1 MARFFI
7 DRPVFA
13 WVIAIGMMLTG
24 ALALRSMA
32 VAQYPAIAPPAISIN
47 VTFPGASAETV
58 QATVVQVIEQQL
70 SGIDNLLFFDSQT
83 TKDGQARIQLTFA
96 PGTNSD
102 TAQVQVQNRVQLAVL
117 RLPLTVQQQGL
128 RVVKSSGN
136 FLMVVGFVSADG
148 SMQRIDISDYLVAN
162 VQDPLSRTYGVGDFQ
177 VFGAQFAMRIWL
189 DPAKLINFGLTPAD
203 VAVAV
208 RAQNVQV
215 SNGEMGGLPAVP
227 GQQLNATI
235 IGPSYLQTVE
245 EFGAILMR
253 VRSDGAQVRLRDVA
267 RLEVGGENYSITTL
281 LDGRPSSGIGI
292 RLASGANALE
302 TAAAI
307 RATVER
313 LRPSFPPGLQVTY
326 LQDTT
331 PFVKRSIISVV
342 MTLLEAVALV
352 FVVMFVFLQNLRAT
366 LIPTM
371 AIPVVILGT
380 FAVLHALGFSVN
392 TLTMFGL
399 VLAIGLLV
407 DDAIVVVE
415 NVERVMAEEH
425 LSPLEATR
433 KSMDQIT
440 GALVGI
446 GVVLS
451 AVFLPMAFFGGSVG
465 VIYRQFS
472 VTIATAM
479 ALSVL
484 VAIFFTPVLCAT
496 MLKPHKPGQGTRG
509 VYGWFNRGFD
519 RTTRGYL
526 VGVRA
531 SLRRPARMLLIYGVL
546 LGALGYAFLRLP
558 GGFLPNEDQGIAFA
572 QVTAP
577 SGATTDRTQRALD
590 ELGRYLREEEAAVVD
605 NLFAI
610 NGFSFGGRGQNSG
623 LGFITLRDWDVRHG
637 PENSVQALTE
647 RINRRFSSYQ
657 DALVVASSPPAV
669 RELGNATGFAFQ
681 LLDRGGMGHAALME
695 ARDQLLRLAA
705 ASPVL
710 TRVRANGLNDEAQ
723 FRLIVDWERA
733 SALGLSIAEINS
745 TLSTAW
751 GSTYVNDFM
760 DRGRIKRVFM
770 QGQPEARMVPADLDK
785 WYVRN
790 AQGQMVPFSAFGR
803 AEWQFGSPR
812 LERFNGINS
821 REIQGMPAAGFT
833 TGQAMDEMER
843 LIQQLPPG
851 FGHEWSGISFQ
862 ERQSAGQAPALYAL
876 SLIVVF
882 LCLAALYESWS
893 IPTAVMLVVPLG
905 VLGAVLASLM
915 KGMSNDVYF
924 QVGLLATIGLTAK
937 NAILIVEFAREGFDR
952 GLSLIE
958 AAEEAARQRL
968 RPIIMTSLA
977 FTLGVVPL
985 AISSGAGSGAQ
996 NAIGVGV
1003 IGGVVAGT
1011 VLAVL
1016 FVPVFFVLV
1025 LRVFRARRKGEA
1037 APVQAKGK
1045 APAQAQTSAQA
1056 MPAPAGE

>member
-13 WVIAIGMMLTG
+13 WVIAIGMMLAG
-24 ALALRSMA
+24 VLALRSMA

-58 QATVVQVIEQQL
+58 QTTVVQVIEQQL

-102 TAQVQVQNRVQLAVL
+102 TAQVQVQNRVQLAVP
-117 RLPLTVQQQGL
+117 RLPLTVQQQGI

-136 FLMVVGFVSADG
+136 FLLVVGFVSTDG
-148 SMQRIDISDYLVAN
+148 RMERLDISDFLAAN
-162 VQDPLSRTYGVGDFQ
+162 IQDPISRTRGVGDFQ
-177 VFGAQFAMRIWL
+177 IFGAQYAMRIWL

-203 VAVAV
+203 VVAAV

-215 SNGEMGGLPAVP
+215 SSGEMGGLPALP

-253 VRSDGAQVRLRDVA
+253 VRADGAQVRLRDVA
-267 RLEVGGENYSITTL
+267 RVEIGGENYSISTL
-281 LDGRPSSGIGI
+281 LDGRPASGIGI
-292 RLASGANALE
+292 RLASGANALD

-307 RATVER
+307 RATIEQ
-313 LRPSFPPGLQVTY
+313 LRPSFPPGLEVAY

-331 PFVKRSIISVV
+331 PFVERSIRSVII
-342 MTLLEAVALV
+342 TLLEAVALV
-352 FVVMFVFLQNLRAT
+352 FVVMFLFLQNFRAT

-380 FAVLHALGFSVN
+380 FAVLQALGFSIN

-415 NVERVMAEEH
+415 NVERLMAEEH
-425 LSPLEATR
+425 LSPLVATR
-433 KSMDQIT
+433 RSMDQIT
-440 GALVGI
+440 GALIGI
-446 GVVLS
+446 GLVLS

-496 MLKPHKPGQGTRG
+496 MLRPHKPGQGKRG
-509 VYGWFNRGFD
+509 FFGWFNRGFD
-519 RTTRGYL
+519 GMTRRYG
-526 VGVRA
+526 GVVRG
-531 SLRRPARMLLIYGVL
+531 SIRRPARMLLIYVAL
-546 LGALGYAFLRLP
+546 LGALGYAFLRVP

-577 SGATTDRTQRALD
+577 PGATADRTQRALD
-590 ELGRYLREEEAAVVD
+590 ELGRYLREEEAGVVD
-605 NLFAI
+605 SLFAI

-623 LGFITLRDWDVRHG
+623 LGFITLRDWDARRG
-637 PENSVQALTE
+637 AENGVAALTA
-647 RINRRFSSYQ
+647 RINARFGGYQ
-657 DALVVASSPPAV
+657 DALIVASSPPAV

-681 LLDRGGMGHAALME
+681 LLDRGGQGHGALMA
-695 ARDQLLRLAA
+695 ARDQLLSLAT

-733 SALGLSIAEINS
+733 SALGLSVTEINT
-745 TLSTAW
+745 TLATAW
-751 GSTYVNDFM
+751 GATYVNDFM
-760 DRGRIKRVFM
+760 DRGRVKRVFM
-770 QGQPEARMVPADLDK
+770 QGNHESRMTPSDLDR
-785 WYVRN
+785 WFVRN

-803 AEWQFGSPR
+803 TEWGFGSPR
-812 LERFNGINS
+812 LERFNGIGS
-821 REIQGMPAAGFT
+821 REIQGQPAAGFT

-843 LIQQLPPG
+843 LAAQLPAG
-851 FGHEWSGISFQ
+851 FGFEWSGLSFQ
-862 ERQSAGQAPALYAL
+862 ERQSSGQAPALYAL

-893 IPTAVMLVVPLG
+893 IPTAVMLAVPLG
-905 VLGAVLASLM
+905 VLGAVVATLFAGLA
-915 KGMSNDVYF
+915 NDVYF

-937 NAILIVEFAREGFDR
+937 NAILIVEFARDGFNR
-952 GLSLIE
+952 GLSLMD

-985 AISSGAGSGAQ
+985 AIATGAGSGAQ
-996 NAIGVGV
+996 NAIGIGV

-1016 FVPVFFVLV
+1016 FVPLFFVLI
-1025 LRVFRARRKGEA
+1025 LRMFRARRSGEA
-1037 APVQAKGK
+1037 APAHAVAL
-1045 APAQAQTSAQA
+1045 
-1056 MPAPAGE
+1056 PAPAGE

>member
-13 WVIAIGMMLTG
+13 WVIAIGIMMAGL
-24 ALALRSMA
+24 LALRNMA
-32 VAQYPAIAPPAISIN
+32 VAQYPAIAPPAISVN

-58 QATVVQVIEQQL
+58 QTTVVQVIEQQL
-70 SGIDNLLFFDSQT
+70 SGIDNLLYFDSQT
-83 TKDGQARIQLTFA
+83 TKDGQARIQLTLA
-96 PGTNSD
+96 PSTNAD
-102 TAQVQVQNRVQLAVL
+102 TAQVQVQNRVQLAVP
-117 RLPLTVQQQGL
+117 RLPLTVQQQGI

-136 FLMVVGFVSADG
+136 FLLIVGFVSTDG
-148 SMQRIDISDYLVAN
+148 RMERTDISDFLVAN
-162 VQDPLSRTYGVGDFQ
+162 VQDPISRTAGVGDFQ

-189 DPAKLINFGLTPAD
+189 DPAKLVNFGLTPAD
-203 VAVAV
+203 VATAV

-215 SNGEMGGLPAVP
+215 SSGEMGALPAVP

-253 VRSDGAQVRLRDVA
+253 VRADGSQVRLRDVA
-267 RLEVGGENYSITTL
+267 RLEIGGENYSITTL

-292 RLASGANALE
+292 RLASGANALD
-302 TAAAI
+302 TAAAV
-307 RATVER
+307 RATIDR
-313 LRPSFPPGLQVTY
+313 LRPSFPPGLEVAY

-331 PFVKRSIISVV
+331 PFVERSIRSVV
-342 MTLLEAVALV
+342 MTLLEAIVLV
-352 FVVMFVFLQNLRAT
+352 FLVMFVFLQNFRAT
-366 LIPTM
+366 LIPTL
-371 AIPVVILGT
+371 AIPVVLLGT
-380 FAVLHALGFSVN
+380 FAVLQALGFSIN

-440 GALVGI
+440 GALIGI
-446 GVVLS
+446 GLVLS

-479 ALSVL
+479 TLSVL
-484 VAIFFTPVLCAT
+484 VAIFFTPVLCVS
-496 MLKPHKPGQGTRG
+496 LLRPHKPGQGQRG
-509 VYGWFNRGFD
+509 VFGWFNRGFE
-519 RTTRGYL
+519 RLTRSYGWS
-526 VGVRA
+526 VRA
-531 SLRRPARMLLIYGVL
+531 SLSRPARLMVIYVLL
-546 LGALGYAFLRLP
+546 LGALGYGFLRLP

-577 SGATTDRTQRALD
+577 PGATADRTQRALD
-590 ELGRYLREEEAAVVD
+590 DLARYLREEESAVVD
-605 NLFAI
+605 SFFAI

-623 LGFITLRDWDVRHG
+623 LGFISLKDWDSRRG
-637 PENSVQALTE
+637 RQNTAQALTE
-647 RINRRFSSYQ
+647 RINTRFARYQ
-657 DALVVASSPPAV
+657 DALIIASTPPAV
-669 RELGNATGFAFQ
+669 RELGNASGFSLQ
-681 LLDRGGMGHAALME
+681 LVDRNGLGHEALMA
-695 ARDQLLRLAA
+695 ARDELLRLAA
-705 ASPVL
+705 GNPVVS
-710 TRVRANGLNDEAQ
+710 RVRANGLNDEAQ
-723 FRLIVDWERA
+723 FRLIIDWERA
-733 SALGLSIAEINS
+733 SALGLSVTDINT
-745 TLSTAW
+745 TLATAW

-760 DRGRIKRVFM
+760 DRGRVKRVFM
-770 QGQPEARMVPADLDK
+770 QGQPDARMVPADLDK
-785 WYVRN
+785 WFVRN

-803 AEWQFGSPR
+803 TSWEFGSPR
-812 LERFNGINS
+812 LERFNGIAS
-821 REIQGMPAAGFT
+821 REIQGLPGAGFT

-843 LIQQLPPG
+843 LVARLPGG
-851 FGHEWSGISFQ
+851 FGFEWSGISFQ
-862 ERQSAGQAPALYAL
+862 ERQSSGQALALYAL
-876 SLIVVF
+876 SLVVVF

-893 IPTAVMLVVPLG
+893 IPTAVILAVPLG
-905 VLGAVLASLM
+905 VLGAVFATWAG
-915 KGMSNDVYF
+915 GMSNDVYF

-937 NAILIVEFAREGFDR
+937 NAILIVEFAREGFNQ
-952 GLSLIE
+952 GATLAE

-985 AISSGAGSGAQ
+985 AIASGAGSGAQ
-996 NAIGVGV
+996 NAIGIGV

-1016 FVPVFFVLV
+1016 FVPLFFVLV
-1025 LRVFRARRKGEA
+1025 LRLFRAGRPAHREPLAQVGQVQPGE
-1037 APVQAKGK
+1037 
-1045 APAQAQTSAQA
+1045 
-1056 MPAPAGE
+1056 

>member
-13 WVIAIGMMLTG
+13 WVIAIGIMMAGL
-24 ALALRSMA
+24 LALRNMA
-32 VAQYPAIAPPAISIN
+32 VAQYPAIAPPAISVN

-58 QATVVQVIEQQL
+58 QTTVVQVIEQQL
-70 SGIDNLLFFDSQT
+70 SGIDNLLYFDSQT
-83 TKDGQARIQLTFA
+83 TKDGQARIQLTLA
-96 PGTNSD
+96 PGTNAD
-102 TAQVQVQNRVQLAVL
+102 TAQVQVQNRVQLAVP
-117 RLPLTVQQQGL
+117 RLPLTVQQQGI

-136 FLMVVGFVSADG
+136 FLLIVGFVSTDG
-148 SMQRIDISDYLVAN
+148 RMERTDISDFLVAN
-162 VQDPLSRTYGVGDFQ
+162 VQDPISRTAGVGDFQ

-189 DPAKLINFGLTPAD
+189 DPAKLVNFGLTPAD
-203 VAVAV
+203 VATAV

-215 SNGEMGGLPAVP
+215 SSGEMGALPAVP

-253 VRSDGAQVRLRDVA
+253 VRADGSQVRLRDVA
-267 RLEVGGENYSITTL
+267 RLEIGGENYSITTL

-292 RLASGANALE
+292 RLASGANALD
-302 TAAAI
+302 TAAAV
-307 RATVER
+307 RATIDR
-313 LRPSFPPGLQVTY
+313 LRPSFPPGLEVAY

-331 PFVKRSIISVV
+331 PFVERSIRSVV
-342 MTLLEAVALV
+342 MTLLEAIVLV
-352 FVVMFVFLQNLRAT
+352 FLVMFVFLQNFRAT
-366 LIPTM
+366 LIPTL
-371 AIPVVILGT
+371 AIPVVLLGT
-380 FAVLHALGFSVN
+380 FAVLQALGFSIN

-440 GALVGI
+440 GALIGI
-446 GVVLS
+446 GLVLS

-479 ALSVL
+479 TLSVL
-484 VAIFFTPVLCAT
+484 VAIFFTPVLCVS
-496 MLKPHKPGQGTRG
+496 LLRPHKPGQGQRG
-509 VYGWFNRGFD
+509 VFGWFNRGFE
-519 RTTRGYL
+519 RLTRSYGWS
-526 VGVRA
+526 VRA
-531 SLRRPARMLLIYGVL
+531 SLSRPARLMVIYVLL
-546 LGALGYAFLRLP
+546 LGALGYGFLRLP

-577 SGATTDRTQRALD
+577 PGATADRTQRALD
-590 ELGRYLREEEAAVVD
+590 DLARYLREEESAVVD
-605 NLFAI
+605 SFFAI

-623 LGFITLRDWDVRHG
+623 LGFISLKDWDSRRG
-637 PENSVQALTE
+637 RQNTAQALTE
-647 RINRRFSSYQ
+647 RINTRFARYQ
-657 DALVVASSPPAV
+657 DALIIASTPPAV
-669 RELGNATGFAFQ
+669 RELGNASGFSLQ
-681 LLDRGGMGHAALME
+681 LVDRNGLGHEALMA
-695 ARDQLLRLAA
+695 ARDELLRLAA
-705 ASPVL
+705 GNPVVS
-710 TRVRANGLNDEAQ
+710 RVRANGLNDEAQ
-723 FRLIVDWERA
+723 FRLIIDWERA
-733 SALGLSIAEINS
+733 SALGLSVTDINT
-745 TLSTAW
+745 TLATAW

-760 DRGRIKRVFM
+760 DRGRVKRVFM
-770 QGQPEARMVPADLDK
+770 QGQPDARMVPADLDK
-785 WYVRN
+785 WFVRN

-803 AEWQFGSPR
+803 TSWEFGSPR
-812 LERFNGINS
+812 LERFNGIAS
-821 REIQGMPAAGFT
+821 REIQGLPGAGFT

-843 LIQQLPPG
+843 LVARLPGG
-851 FGHEWSGISFQ
+851 FGFEWSGISFQ
-862 ERQSAGQAPALYAL
+862 ERQSSGQALALYAL
-876 SLIVVF
+876 SLVVVF

-893 IPTAVMLVVPLG
+893 IPTAVILAVPLG
-905 VLGAVLASLM
+905 VLGAVFATWAG
-915 KGMSNDVYF
+915 GMSNDVYF

-937 NAILIVEFAREGFDR
+937 NAILIVEFAREGFNQ
-952 GLSLIE
+952 GATLAE

-985 AISSGAGSGAQ
+985 AIASGAGSGAQ
-996 NAIGVGV
+996 NAIGIGV

-1016 FVPVFFVLV
+1016 FVPLFFVLV
-1025 LRVFRARRKGEA
+1025 LRLFRTGRPAHREPR
-1037 APVQAKGK
+1037 APVGQVQ
-1045 APAQAQTSAQA
+1045 P
-1056 MPAPAGE
+1056 GE

>member
-13 WVIAIGMMLTG
+13 WVIAICMMLAG
-24 ALALRSMA
+24 LLALRSMA
-32 VAQYPAIAPPAISIN
+32 VSQYPAIAPPAISIN
-47 VTFPGASAETV
+47 VSYPGASAETV
-58 QATVVQVIEQQL
+58 QTTVVQIIEQQL
-70 SGIDNLLFFDSQT
+70 SAIDNLLFFDSQT
-83 TKDGQARIQLTFA
+83 TKDGQARIQLAFA

-102 TAQVQVQNRVQLAVL
+102 TAQVQVQNRVQLAVP
-117 RLPLTVQQQGL
+117 RLPLTVQQQGI

-136 FLMVVGFVSADG
+136 YLLVVGFVSADG
-148 SMQRIDISDYLVAN
+148 RMERLDISDYLVSN
-162 VQDPLSRTYGVGDFQ
+162 LQDPISRTPGVGDFQ
-177 VFGAQFAMRIWL
+177 IFGAQYAMRIWL
-189 DPAKLINFGLTPAD
+189 DPAKLINFGLTPSD
-203 VAVAV
+203 VAAAV

-215 SNGEMGGLPAVP
+215 SSGEMGGLPALP

-235 IGPSYLQTVE
+235 IGPSYLQSVE

-253 VRSDGAQVRLRDVA
+253 VRADGSQVRLRDVA
-267 RLEVGGENYSITTL
+267 QIAIGGENYAITTL
-281 LDGRPSSGIGI
+281 LDGRPASGIGI
-292 RLASGANALE
+292 RLASGANALD
-302 TAAAI
+302 TAAAV

-313 LRPSFPPGLQVTY
+313 LRPNFPPGLEVAY

-331 PFVKRSIISVV
+331 PFVQRSIKSVIT
-342 MTLLEAVALV
+342 TLLEAVALV
-352 FVVMFVFLQNLRAT
+352 FVVMFLFLQNLRAT

-371 AIPVVILGT
+371 AIPVVLLGT
-380 FAVLHALGFSVN
+380 FAVLQALGFSIN
-392 TLTMFGL
+392 TLTLFGL

-440 GALVGI
+440 GALIGI
-446 GVVLS
+446 ALVLS

-479 ALSVL
+479 SLSVL
-484 VAIFFTPVLCAT
+484 VALFFTPVLCAT
-496 MLKPHKPGQGTRG
+496 MLRPHKPGQGTRG
-509 VYGWFNRGFD
+509 FFGWFNRGFD
-519 RTTRGYL
+519 RITGGY
-526 VGVRA
+526 VSSVRA
-531 SLRRPARMLLIYGVL
+531 SMRRPARMMLIYVAL
-546 LGALGYAFLRLP
+546 LGALGYAFLRVP

-577 SGATTDRTQRALD
+577 PGATADRTQRALN
-590 ELGRYLREEEAAVVD
+590 ELGRYLREEEAAEVD
-605 NLFAI
+605 NFFAI

-623 LGFITLRDWDVRHG
+623 LGFITLRDWDARKG
-637 PENSVQALTE
+637 GQNSVSALTA
-647 RINRRFSSYQ
+647 RINARFGGYQ
-657 DALVVASSPPAV
+657 DALIIASSPPAV
-669 RELGNATGFAFQ
+669 RELGNATGFSFQ
-681 LLDRGGMGHAALME
+681 LLDRGGLGHNALMA
-695 ARDQLLRLAA
+695 ARDQLLRLANE
-705 ASPVL
+705 SPVL

-733 SALGLSIAEINS
+733 SALGLSVTEINT
-745 TLSTAW
+745 TLATAW
-751 GSTYVNDFM
+751 GATYVNDFM
-760 DRGRIKRVFM
+760 DRGRVKRVFM
-770 QGQPEARMVPADLDK
+770 QGNQESRMTPGDLDK
-785 WYVRN
+785 WFVRN

-803 AEWQFGSPR
+803 TEWGFGSPR
-812 LERFNGINS
+812 LERFNGIAS
-821 REIQGMPAAGFT
+821 REIQGQPAAGFT
-833 TGQAMDEMER
+833 SGQAMDEMVR
-843 LIQQLPPG
+843 LAGQLPAG
-851 FGHEWSGISFQ
+851 FGFEWSGISFQ

-876 SLIVVF
+876 SLMVVF

-893 IPTAVMLVVPLG
+893 IPTAVLLAVPLG
-905 VLGAVLASLM
+905 VLGAVLATLFGG
-915 KGMSNDVYF
+915 KANDVYF

-937 NAILIVEFAREGFDR
+937 NAILIVEFAREGFNR

-985 AISSGAGSGAQ
+985 AIATGAGSGAQ
-996 NAIGVGV
+996 NAIGIGV

-1016 FVPVFFVLV
+1016 FVPLFFVLV
-1025 LRVFRARRKGEA
+1025 LRMFRARRAGEA
-1037 APVQAKGK
+1037 APARNAAVEA
-1045 APAQAQTSAQA
+1045 
-1056 MPAPAGE
+1056 AGE

>member
-13 WVIAIGMMLTG
+13 WVIAIGIMLTG
-24 ALALRSMA
+24 LLALRAMP
-32 VAQYPAIAPPAISIN
+32 VAQYPAIAPPAVAIN

-58 QATVVQVIEQQL
+58 QTTVVQVIEQQL
-70 SGIDNLLFFDSQT
+70 SGIDNLLYFDSQT

-96 PGTNSD
+96 PGTNAD
-102 TAQVQVQNRVQLAVL
+102 TAQVQVQNRVQLAVP
-117 RLPLTVQQQGL
+117 RLPQTVQQQGI

-136 FLMVVGFVSADG
+136 FLLVVGFVSTDG
-148 SMQRIDISDYLVAN
+148 RMERIDIADFLVAN
-162 VQDPLSRTYGVGDFQ
+162 VQDPISRTPGVGDFQ

-189 DPAKLINFGLTPAD
+189 DPAKLVNFGLTPAD
-203 VAVAV
+203 VAAAV

-215 SNGEMGGLPAVP
+215 SSGEMGALPAVP

-245 EFGAILMR
+245 EFGAILIR
-253 VRSDGAQVRLRDVA
+253 VRPDGAQVRLRDVA
-267 RLEVGGENYSITTL
+267 RVEIGGENYSITTL

-292 RLASGANALE
+292 RLASGANALD
-302 TAAAI
+302 TAAAV
-307 RATVER
+307 RATIDR
-313 LRPSFPPGLQVTY
+313 LRPTFPQGLEVVY

-331 PFVKRSIISVV
+331 PFVQRSIKAVII
-342 MTLLEAVALV
+342 TLIEAVVLV
-352 FVVMFVFLQNLRAT
+352 FLVMFIFLQNLRAT

-371 AIPVVILGT
+371 AIPVVLLGT

-440 GALVGI
+440 GALIGI
-446 GVVLS
+446 GLVLS

-472 VTIATAM
+472 VTVATAM

-496 MLKPHKPGQGTRG
+496 MLRPHKPDQGKRG
-509 VYGWFNRGFD
+509 VFGWFNRGFD
-519 RTTRGYL
+519 RMTRRY
-526 VGVRA
+526 VGGVGA
-531 SLRRPARMLLIYGVL
+531 SLRRPARMLAIYALL
-546 LGALGYAFLRLP
+546 LGALGYGFLRVP
-558 GGFLPNEDQGIAFA
+558 GGFLPNEDQGISFV

-577 SGATTDRTQRALD
+577 PGATSDRTQRALD
-590 ELGRYLREEEAAVVD
+590 EIGRYLREEEGAVVD
-605 NLFAI
+605 NFFAI

-623 LGFITLRDWDVRHG
+623 LGFITLRDWDVRRG
-637 PENSVQALTE
+637 PEDSVQALTG
-647 RINRRFSSYQ
+647 RINARFGGYQ
-657 DALVVASSPPAV
+657 DALIIASSPPAV
-669 RELGNATGFAFQ
+669 RELGNATGFAVQ
-681 LLDRGGMGHAALME
+681 LVDRGAQGHAALMA
-695 ARDQLLRLAA
+695 ARDQLLSLAA

-733 SALGLSIAEINS
+733 SALGLSVTDVNS

-760 DRGRIKRVFM
+760 DRGRVKRVFM
-770 QGQPEARMVPADLDK
+770 QGQPEARMVPSDLDK
-785 WYVRN
+785 WFVRN

-803 AEWQFGSPR
+803 TVWEFGSPR
-812 LERFNGINS
+812 LERFNGIPS
-821 REIQGMPAAGFT
+821 REIQGMPAAGYT
-833 TGQAMDEMER
+833 TGDAMAEIER
-843 LIQQLPPG
+843 LAAQLPPG
-851 FGHEWSGISFQ
+851 FGLEWTGISFQ
-862 ERQSAGQAPALYAL
+862 ERQSSGQAPALYAL
-876 SLIVVF
+876 SLLVVF

-893 IPTAVMLVVPLG
+893 IPTAVMLAVPLG
-905 VLGAVLASLM
+905 VLGAVLATLFA
-915 KGMSNDVYF
+915 GLANDVYF

-952 GLSLIE
+952 GLSLAA

-977 FTLGVVPL
+977 FSLGVVPL
-985 AISSGAGSGAQ
+985 AIASGAGSGAQ
-996 NAIGVGV
+996 NAIGIGV
-1003 IGGVVAGT
+1003 IGGVVGGT

-1016 FVPVFFVLV
+1016 FVPLFFVLV
-1025 LRVFRARRKGEA
+1025 LRIFGARRKGEA
-1037 APVQAKGK
+1037 AP
-1045 APAQAQTSAQA
+1045 APAAGAIQAQ
-1056 MPAPAGE
+1056 PAE

>member
-13 WVIAIGMMLTG
+13 WVIAIGMMLAG
-24 ALALRSMA
+24 VLALRSMA

-58 QATVVQVIEQQL
+58 QTTVVQVIEQQL

-102 TAQVQVQNRVQLAVL
+102 TAQVQVQNRVQLAVP
-117 RLPLTVQQQGL
+117 RLPLTVQQQGI

-136 FLMVVGFVSADG
+136 FLLVVGFVSTDG
-148 SMQRIDISDYLVAN
+148 RMERLDISDFLAAN
-162 VQDPLSRTYGVGDFQ
+162 IQDPISRTRGVGDFQ
-177 VFGAQFAMRIWL
+177 IFGAQYAMRIWL

-203 VAVAV
+203 VVAAV

-215 SNGEMGGLPAVP
+215 SSGEMGGLPALP

-253 VRSDGAQVRLRDVA
+253 VRADGAQVRLRDVA
-267 RLEVGGENYSITTL
+267 RVEIGGENYSISTL
-281 LDGRPSSGIGI
+281 LDGRPASGIGI
-292 RLASGANALE
+292 RLASGANALD

-307 RATVER
+307 RATIEQ
-313 LRPSFPPGLQVTY
+313 LRPSFPPGLEVAY

-331 PFVKRSIISVV
+331 PFVERSIRSVII
-342 MTLLEAVALV
+342 TLLEAVALV
-352 FVVMFVFLQNLRAT
+352 FVVMFLFLQNFRAT

-380 FAVLHALGFSVN
+380 FAVLQALGFSIN

-415 NVERVMAEEH
+415 NVERLMAEEH
-425 LSPLEATR
+425 LSPLVATR
-433 KSMDQIT
+433 RSMDQIT
-440 GALVGI
+440 GALIGI
-446 GVVLS
+446 GLVLS

-472 VTIATAM
+472 VTIATAR

-496 MLKPHKPGQGTRG
+496 MLRPHKPGQGKRG
-509 VYGWFNRGFD
+509 FFGWFNRGFD
-519 RTTRGYL
+519 GMTRRYG
-526 VGVRA
+526 GVVRG
-531 SLRRPARMLLIYGVL
+531 SIRRPARMLLIYVAL
-546 LGALGYAFLRLP
+546 LGALGYAFLRVP

-577 SGATTDRTQRALD
+577 PGATADRTQRALD
-590 ELGRYLREEEAAVVD
+590 ELGRYLREEEAGVVD
-605 NLFAI
+605 SLFAI

-623 LGFITLRDWDVRHG
+623 LGFITLRDWDARRG
-637 PENSVQALTE
+637 AENGVAALTA
-647 RINRRFSSYQ
+647 RINARFGGYQ
-657 DALVVASSPPAV
+657 DALIVASSPPAV

-681 LLDRGGMGHAALME
+681 LLDRGGQGHGALMA
-695 ARDQLLRLAA
+695 ARDQLLSLAT

-733 SALGLSIAEINS
+733 SALGLSVTEINT
-745 TLSTAW
+745 TLATAW
-751 GSTYVNDFM
+751 GATYVNDFM
-760 DRGRIKRVFM
+760 DRGRVKRVFM
-770 QGQPEARMVPADLDK
+770 QGNHESRMTPNDLDR
-785 WYVRN
+785 WFVRN

-803 AEWQFGSPR
+803 TEWGFGSPR
-812 LERFNGINS
+812 LERFNGIGS
-821 REIQGMPAAGFT
+821 REIQGQPAAGFT

-843 LIQQLPPG
+843 LAAQLPAG
-851 FGHEWSGISFQ
+851 FGFEWSGLSFQ
-862 ERQSAGQAPALYAL
+862 ERQSSGQAPALYAL

-893 IPTAVMLVVPLG
+893 IPTAVMLAVPLG
-905 VLGAVLASLM
+905 VLGAVVATLFAGLA
-915 KGMSNDVYF
+915 NDVYF

-937 NAILIVEFAREGFDR
+937 NAILIVEFARDGFNR
-952 GLSLIE
+952 GLSLMD

-985 AISSGAGSGAQ
+985 AIATGAGSGAQ
-996 NAIGVGV
+996 NAIGIGV

-1016 FVPVFFVLV
+1016 FVPLFFVLI
-1025 LRVFRARRKGEA
+1025 LRMFRARRSGEA
-1037 APVQAKGK
+1037 APAH
-1045 APAQAQTSAQA
+1045 AAAL
-1056 MPAPAGE
+1056 PAPAGE

>member
-13 WVIAIGMMLTG
+13 WVIAIGMMLAG
-24 ALALRSMA
+24 VLALRSMA

-58 QATVVQVIEQQL
+58 QTTVVQVIEQQL

-102 TAQVQVQNRVQLAVL
+102 TAQVQVQNRVQLAVP
-117 RLPLTVQQQGL
+117 RLPLTVQQQGI

-136 FLMVVGFVSADG
+136 FLLVVGFVSTDG
-148 SMQRIDISDYLVAN
+148 RMERLDISDFLAAN
-162 VQDPLSRTYGVGDFQ
+162 IQDPISRTRGVGDFQ
-177 VFGAQFAMRIWL
+177 IFGAQYAMRIWL

-203 VAVAV
+203 VVAAV

-215 SNGEMGGLPAVP
+215 SSGEMGGLPALP

-253 VRSDGAQVRLRDVA
+253 VRADGAQVRLRDVA
-267 RLEVGGENYSITTL
+267 RVEIGGENYSISTL
-281 LDGRPSSGIGI
+281 LDGRPASGIGI
-292 RLASGANALE
+292 RLASGANALD

-307 RATVER
+307 RATIEQ
-313 LRPSFPPGLQVTY
+313 LRPSFPPGLEVAY

-331 PFVKRSIISVV
+331 PFVERSIRSVII
-342 MTLLEAVALV
+342 TLLEAVALV
-352 FVVMFVFLQNLRAT
+352 FVVMFLFLQNFRAT

-380 FAVLHALGFSVN
+380 FAVLQALGFSIN

-415 NVERVMAEEH
+415 NVERLMAEEH
-425 LSPLEATR
+425 LSPLVATR
-433 KSMDQIT
+433 RSMDQIT
-440 GALVGI
+440 GALIGI
-446 GVVLS
+446 GLVLS

-496 MLKPHKPGQGTRG
+496 MLRPHKPGQGKRG
-509 VYGWFNRGFD
+509 FFGWFNRGFD
-519 RTTRGYL
+519 GMTRRYG
-526 VGVRA
+526 GVVRG
-531 SLRRPARMLLIYGVL
+531 SIRRPARMLLIYVAL
-546 LGALGYAFLRLP
+546 LGALGYAFLRVP

-577 SGATTDRTQRALD
+577 PGATADRTQRALD
-590 ELGRYLREEEAAVVD
+590 ELGRYLREEEAGVVD
-605 NLFAI
+605 SLFAI

-623 LGFITLRDWDVRHG
+623 LGFITLRDWDARRG
-637 PENSVQALTE
+637 AENGVAALTA
-647 RINRRFSSYQ
+647 RINARFGGYQ
-657 DALVVASSPPAV
+657 DALIVASSPPAV

-681 LLDRGGMGHAALME
+681 LLDRGGQGHGALMA
-695 ARDQLLRLAA
+695 ARDQLLSLAT

-733 SALGLSIAEINS
+733 SALGLSVTEINT
-745 TLSTAW
+745 TLATAW
-751 GSTYVNDFM
+751 GATYVNDFM
-760 DRGRIKRVFM
+760 DRGRVKRVFM
-770 QGQPEARMVPADLDK
+770 QGNHESRMTPNDLDR
-785 WYVRN
+785 WFVRN

-803 AEWQFGSPR
+803 TEWGFGSPR
-812 LERFNGINS
+812 LERFNGIGS
-821 REIQGMPAAGFT
+821 REIQGQPAAGFT

-843 LIQQLPPG
+843 LAAQLPAG
-851 FGHEWSGISFQ
+851 FGFEWSGLSFQ
-862 ERQSAGQAPALYAL
+862 ERQSSGQAPALYAL

-893 IPTAVMLVVPLG
+893 IPTAVMLAVPLG
-905 VLGAVLASLM
+905 VLGAVVATLFAGLA
-915 KGMSNDVYF
+915 NDVYF

-937 NAILIVEFAREGFDR
+937 NAILIVEFARDGFNR
-952 GLSLIE
+952 GLSLMD

-985 AISSGAGSGAQ
+985 AIATGAGSGAQ
-996 NAIGVGV
+996 NAIGIGV

-1016 FVPVFFVLV
+1016 FVPLFFVLI
-1025 LRVFRARRKGEA
+1025 LRMFRARRSSEA
-1037 APVQAKGK
+1037 APAH
-1045 APAQAQTSAQA
+1045 AAAL
-1056 MPAPAGE
+1056 PAPAGE

>member
-13 WVIAIGMMLTG
+13 WVIAIGIMLAG
-24 ALALRSMA
+24 LLALRNMA
-32 VAQYPAIAPPAISIN
+32 VAQYPAIAPPAVSIN
-47 VTFPGASAETV
+47 VNFPGASAETV
-58 QATVVQVIEQQL
+58 QTTVVQVIEQQL
-70 SGIDNLLFFDSQT
+70 SGIDNLLYFESQT
-83 TKDGQARIQLTFA
+83 TKDGAARIQLTFA
-96 PGTNSD
+96 PGTNAD
-102 TAQVQVQNRVQLAVL
+102 TAQVQVQNRVQLAVP
-117 RLPLTVQQQGL
+117 RLPLTVQQQGI

-136 FLMVVGFVSADG
+136 FLLVVGFVSRDG
-148 SMQRIDISDYLVAN
+148 SMARIDISDFLVAN
-162 VQDPLSRTYGVGDFQ
+162 VQDPISRTPGVGDFQ

-189 DPAKLINFGLTPAD
+189 DPARLINFGLTPAD
-203 VAVAV
+203 VAAAV

-215 SNGEMGGLPAVP
+215 SSGEMGGLPAVP
-227 GQQLNATI
+227 GQQINATI

-253 VRSDGAQVRLRDVA
+253 VRPDGSQVRLRDVA
-267 RLEVGGENYSITTL
+267 RVEIGGENYSITTL

-292 RLASGANALE
+292 RLASGANALD

-307 RATVER
+307 RATIER
-313 LRPSFPPGLQVTY
+313 LRPTFPPGIEVAY

-331 PFVKRSIISVV
+331 PFVQRSIKSVII
-342 MTLLEAVALV
+342 TLLEAVALV
-352 FVVMFVFLQNLRAT
+352 FVVMFVFLQNFRAT

-371 AIPVVILGT
+371 AIPVVLLGT
-380 FAVLHALGFSVN
+380 FAVLQALGFSIN

-425 LSPLEATR
+425 LSPLVATR
-433 KSMDQIT
+433 RSMDQIT

-446 GVVLS
+446 GLVLS

-496 MLKPHKPGQGTRG
+496 MLRPHKPDHGKRG

-519 RTTRGYL
+519 RVTRGYSAT
-526 VGVRA
+526 VRA
-531 SLRRPARMLLIYGVL
+531 SLRRPARMLLIYVVL
-546 LGALGYAFLRLP
+546 LGALGYGFLRLP
-558 GGFLPNEDQGIAFA
+558 GGFLPNEDQGIGFV

-577 SGATTDRTQRALD
+577 PGATTDRTQRALD
-590 ELGRYLREEEAAVVD
+590 ELGRYLREEEGAVVD

-623 LGFITLRDWDVRHG
+623 LGFITLRDWDVRRG
-637 PENSVQALTE
+637 PRNTVQALTE
-647 RINRRFSSYQ
+647 RINTRFASYQ
-657 DALVVASSPPAV
+657 DALVVASAPPAV
-669 RELGNATGFAFQ
+669 RELGNATGFALQ
-681 LLDRGGMGHAALME
+681 LLDRGGRGHGALME
-695 ARDQLLRLAA
+695 ARDQLLRLAS
-705 ASPVL
+705 ASPL
-710 TRVRANGLNDEAQ
+710 LARVRPNGLSDEAQ

-733 SALGLSIAEINS
+733 SALGLSITDVNS
-745 TLSTAW
+745 TLSAAW
-751 GSTYVNDFM
+751 GSTYVNDFL
-760 DRGRIKRVFM
+760 DRGRVKRVFM
-770 QGQPEARMVPADLDK
+770 QGQPEARMVPGDLDK
-785 WYVRN
+785 WFVRN
-790 AQGQMVPFSAFGR
+790 AQGQMVPFSAFSR
-803 AEWQFGSPR
+803 TAWEFGSPR
-812 LERFNGINS
+812 LERFNGIAS

-843 LIQQLPPG
+843 LVAQLPSG
-851 FGHEWSGISFQ
+851 FAFEWSGISFQ
-862 ERQSAGQAPALYAL
+862 ERQSSGQAPALYAL

-893 IPTAVMLVVPLG
+893 IPTAVMLAVPLG
-905 VLGAVLASLM
+905 VLGAVAASLFS
-915 KGMSNDVYF
+915 GMANDVYF

-937 NAILIVEFAREGFDR
+937 NAILIVEFARDGYNR
-952 GLSLIE
+952 GLSLMD

-985 AISSGAGSGAQ
+985 AIATGAGSGAQ
-996 NAIGVGV
+996 NAIGIGV

-1016 FVPVFFVLV
+1016 FVPMFFVLI
-1025 LRVFRARRKGEA
+1025 LRLFRARRPGEVAPSHA
-1037 APVQAKGK
+1037 APLPV
-1045 APAQAQTSAQA
+1045 
-1056 MPAPAGE
+1056 PAGE

>member
-1 MARFFI
+1 
-7 DRPVFA
+7 
-13 WVIAIGMMLTG
+13 
-24 ALALRSMA
+24 
-32 VAQYPAIAPPAISIN
+32 
-47 VTFPGASAETV
+47 
-58 QATVVQVIEQQL
+58 
-70 SGIDNLLFFDSQT
+70 
-83 TKDGQARIQLTFA
+83 
-96 PGTNSD
+96 
-102 TAQVQVQNRVQLAVL
+102 
-117 RLPLTVQQQGL
+117 
-128 RVVKSSGN
+128 
-136 FLMVVGFVSADG
+136 
-148 SMQRIDISDYLVAN
+148 
-162 VQDPLSRTYGVGDFQ
+162 
-177 VFGAQFAMRIWL
+177 MRIWL
-189 DPAKLINFGLTPAD
+189 DPAKLINFGLTPSD
-203 VAVAV
+203 VAAAV

-215 SNGEMGGLPAVP
+215 SSGEMGALPAVP

-253 VRSDGAQVRLRDVA
+253 VRADGSQVRLRDVA
-267 RLEVGGENYSITTL
+267 RVEIGGENYSITTL
-281 LDGRPSSGIGI
+281 LDGRPASGIGI
-292 RLASGANALE
+292 RLASGANALD

-307 RATVER
+307 RATVDR
-313 LRPSFPPGLQVTY
+313 LRPSFPPGLEVVY

-331 PFVKRSIISVV
+331 PFVQRSIKSVI
-342 MTLLEAVALV
+342 MTLLEAVVLV

-371 AIPVVILGT
+371 AIPVVLLGT
-380 FAVLHALGFSVN
+380 FAVLQALGFSIN

-425 LSPLEATR
+425 LSPLVATR
-433 KSMDQIT
+433 RSMDQIT

-446 GVVLS
+446 GLVLS

-472 VTIATAM
+472 VTVATAM

-484 VAIFFTPVLCAT
+484 VAIFFTPVLCVT
-496 MLKPHKPGQGTRG
+496 LLRPHKPDQGKRG
-509 VYGWFNRGFD
+509 VFGWFNRGFD
-519 RTTRGYL
+519 RMTRGY
-526 VGVRA
+526 VGGVRA
-531 SLRRPARMLLIYGVL
+531 SLRRPARMVVIYAALLAV
-546 LGALGYAFLRLP
+546 LGYGFLRLP

-577 SGATTDRTQRALD
+577 PGATADRTQRALD
-590 ELGRYLREEEAAVVD
+590 DLGRYLREEEGAVVD

-623 LGFITLRDWDVRHG
+623 LGFITLRDWDERRG
-637 PENSVQALTE
+637 AENTVQALTA
-647 RINRRFSSYQ
+647 RINARFAGYQ
-657 DALVVASSPPAV
+657 DALIVASAPPAV

-681 LLDRGGMGHAALME
+681 LQDRGGRGHAALMA
-695 ARDQLLRLAA
+695 ARDQLLALAA
-705 ASPVL
+705 ASPIL

-733 SALGLSIAEINS
+733 SALGLSITEVNS

-760 DRGRIKRVFM
+760 DRGRVKRVYM
-770 QGQPEARMVPADLDK
+770 QGQPEARMVPGDLDK
-785 WYVRN
+785 WFVRN

-803 AEWQFGSPR
+803 TVWEFGSPR
-812 LERFNGINS
+812 LERFNGIAS
-821 REIQGMPAAGFT
+821 REIQGMPAAGYT
-833 TGQAMDEMER
+833 TGEAMDEMER
-843 LIQQLPPG
+843 LAAQLPPG
-851 FGHEWSGISFQ
+851 FGFEWSGISFQ
-862 ERQSAGQAPALYAL
+862 ERQSSGQAPALYAL

-893 IPTAVMLVVPLG
+893 IPTAVMLAVPLG
-905 VLGAVLASLM
+905 VLGAVLASLFS
-915 KGMSNDVYF
+915 GLSNDVYF

-952 GLSLIE
+952 GLSLAE

-985 AISSGAGSGAQ
+985 AIASGAGSGAQ
-996 NAIGVGV
+996 NAIGIGV

-1011 VLAVL
+1011 VLAVV

-1025 LRVFRARRKGEA
+1025 LRIFGARRPGEA
-1037 APVQAKGK
+1037 AHRRAA
-1045 APAQAQTSAQA
+1045 APAQA
-1056 MPAPAGE
+1056 GD

>member
-13 WVIAIGMMLTG
+13 WVIAIGIMMAG
-24 ALALRSMA
+24 VLALRNMA
-32 VAQYPAIAPPAISIN
+32 VAQYPAIAPPAISVN
-47 VTFPGASAETV
+47 VAFPGASAETV
-58 QATVVQVIEQQL
+58 QTTVVQVIEQQL
-70 SGIDNLLFFDSQT
+70 SGIDNLLYFDSQT
-83 TKDGQARIQLTFA
+83 TKDGAARIQLTFA

-102 TAQVQVQNRVQLAVL
+102 TAQVQVQNRVQLAVP
-117 RLPLTVQQQGL
+117 RLPLTVQQQGI

-136 FLMVVGFVSADG
+136 FLLVVGFVSTDG
-148 SMQRIDISDYLVAN
+148 RMERTDISDFLVAN
-162 VQDPLSRTYGVGDFQ
+162 VQDPISRTAGVGDYQ

-189 DPAKLINFGLTPAD
+189 DPAKLINFGLTPSD
-203 VAVAV
+203 VAAAV

-215 SNGEMGGLPAVP
+215 SSGEMGGLPAVQ

-253 VRSDGAQVRLRDVA
+253 VRADGSQVRLRDVA
-267 RLEVGGENYSITTL
+267 RVEIGGENYSITTL
-281 LDGRPSSGIGI
+281 LDGKPSSGIGI
-292 RLASGANALE
+292 RLASGANALD
-302 TAAAI
+302 TAAAV
-307 RATVER
+307 RATIDR
-313 LRPSFPPGLQVTY
+313 LRPSFPPGLEVTY

-331 PFVKRSIISVV
+331 PFVERSIRSVV

-352 FVVMFVFLQNLRAT
+352 FLVMFVFLQNFRAT
-366 LIPTM
+366 LIPTL
-371 AIPVVILGT
+371 AIPVVLLGT
-380 FAVLHALGFSVN
+380 FAVLQALGFSVN

-433 KSMDQIT
+433 RSMDQIT
-440 GALVGI
+440 GALIGI
-446 GVVLS
+446 GLVLS

-479 ALSVL
+479 TLSVL
-484 VAIFFTPVLCAT
+484 VAIFFTPVLCVS
-496 MLKPHKPGQGTRG
+496 LLRPHKPGQGQRG
-509 VYGWFNRGFD
+509 VFGWFNRGFE
-519 RTTRGYL
+519 RITRGYA
-526 VGVRA
+526 GTVRA
-531 SLRRPARMLLIYGVL
+531 SLSRPVRMVLIYGLL
-546 LGALGYAFLRLP
+546 LGALGYGFLRLP

-577 SGATTDRTQRALD
+577 PGATADRTQRALD
-590 ELGRYLREEEAAVVD
+590 ELARYLREEEAGVVD
-605 NLFAI
+605 SFFAI

-623 LGFITLRDWDVRHG
+623 LGFISLKDWDVRRG
-637 PENSVQALTE
+637 RQNSVQALTE
-647 RINRRFSSYQ
+647 RINARFARYQ
-657 DALVVASSPPAV
+657 DALIISSAPPAV
-669 RELGNATGFAFQ
+669 RELGNASGFSLQ
-681 LLDRGGMGHAALME
+681 LLDRGGRGHEALMA
-695 ARDQLLRLAA
+695 ARDELLRLAA

-710 TRVRANGLNDEAQ
+710 ARVRANGLNDEAQ

-733 SALGLSIAEINS
+733 SALGLSVTEVNS
-745 TLSTAW
+745 TLATAW

-760 DRGRIKRVFM
+760 DRGRVKRVYM
-770 QGQPEARMVPADLDK
+770 QGQPEARMVPGDLDK
-785 WYVRN
+785 WFVRN

-803 AEWQFGSPR
+803 TAWEFGSPR
-812 LERFNGINS
+812 LERFNGIAS
-821 REIQGMPAAGFT
+821 REIQGLPAAGYT

-843 LIQQLPPG
+843 LVARIPGG
-851 FGHEWSGISFQ
+851 FGFEWSGISFQ
-862 ERQSAGQAPALYAL
+862 ERQSSGQAGALYVL
-876 SLIVVF
+876 SLLVVF

-893 IPTAVMLVVPLG
+893 IPTAVLLAVPLG
-905 VLGAVLASLM
+905 VLGAVFATLWG
-915 KGMSNDVYF
+915 GMSNDVYF

-937 NAILIVEFAREGFDR
+937 NAILIIEFAREGFNR
-952 GLSLIE
+952 GLSLAE

-985 AISSGAGSGAQ
+985 AIASGAGSGAQ
-996 NAIGVGV
+996 NAIGIGV
-1003 IGGVVAGT
+1003 IGGVIAGT

-1016 FVPVFFVLV
+1016 FVPLFFVLV
-1025 LRVFRARRKGEA
+1025 LRVFRTRRPSDSSRSVNEGA
-1037 APVQAKGK
+1037 IPV
-1045 APAQAQTSAQA
+1045 
-1056 MPAPAGE
+1056 PAGE